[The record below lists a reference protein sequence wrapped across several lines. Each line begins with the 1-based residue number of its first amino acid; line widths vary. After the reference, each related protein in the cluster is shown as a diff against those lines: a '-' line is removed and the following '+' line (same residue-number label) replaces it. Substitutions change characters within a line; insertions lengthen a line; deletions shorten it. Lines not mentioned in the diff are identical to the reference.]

1 MKYNLKVTIDQDSGF
16 CFGVVYAIQMA
27 EDILNDEGHL
37 YCLGDIVH
45 NDEEVARLQAKGL
58 EIIDHEKFKTLS
70 KAKVLIRAHGEPPE
84 TYQLALNNQIELV
97 DANKANLF
105 CIESGNIIGTT
116 KDGNIARKNRKLVIL
131 DDENIKIWNGI
142 KHNIMKEILLCK
154 FTQNIE
160 LRNVLLLTKK
170 AILLHGAKGIP
181 ISRQYDLE
189 EVRNYLQL

>member
-1 MKYNLKVTIDQDSGF
+1 MEEDKLFYYSKSANKQVGKGVNEFVSNYNDYNELNKIKDWRKMLSNFYV
-16 CFGVVYAIQMA
+16 A
-27 EDILNDEGHL
+27 EFTYNGKTYYTAEH
-37 YCLGDIVH
+37 
-45 NDEEVARLQAKGL
+45 AFQAK
-58 EIIDHEKFKTLS
+58 
-70 KAKVLIRAHGEPPE
+70 
-84 TYQLALNNQIELV
+84 
-97 DANKANLF
+97 
-105 CIESGNIIGTT
+105 
-116 KDGNIARKNRKLVIL
+116 RKLVIL

-160 LRNVLLLTKK
+160 LGNVLLLTKH